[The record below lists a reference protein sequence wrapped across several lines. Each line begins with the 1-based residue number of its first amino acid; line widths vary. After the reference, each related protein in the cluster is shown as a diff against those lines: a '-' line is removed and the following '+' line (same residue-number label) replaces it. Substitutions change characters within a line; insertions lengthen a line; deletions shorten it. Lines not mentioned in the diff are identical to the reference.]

1 MKLIRIFLFVLIGL
15 FLQACTTESG
25 TDLAQEV
32 QQASTSEN
40 SENGAY
46 DRAFEWLEQATLDS
60 AYRYF
65 VLAKDRFL
73 ELEDRFGA
81 GKCLV
86 NLSLIS
92 IYEQDYY
99 GAQELALE
107 AIPYFEMDNPDHF
120 HHIATNYNNIGSANL
135 HLERYPV
142 ALHYFRR
149 AIEFAEEPA
158 EVWVYQ
164 NNKAR
169 AFYKTGAYKEAI
181 NLYEQVLSELE
192 MQPESNRLTYAR
204 VLTNRAVARQMVD
217 PSSPVVG
224 DLREALQI
232 RKQGQDPQGLSSS
245 YYHLSQYFQ
254 HRHQLDSAYYYA
266 QQMYQ
271 NTLHTQAGQD
281 RLLALEQLIRSGP
294 IGQVRRY
301 FEEHKT
307 LEDTLR
313 LNRESAKNQ
322 FAMIR
327 YEADQSKLEALQLRQ
342 DYERKNFQVL
352 WQRFVMFGI
361 ALLALIFIVSLSY
374 WNRRKQQRL
383 ALEADHRIQ
392 THQLQTSQKIHDVVA
407 NGLYRVM
414 NEMEHVEQIDREE
427 LLDKLED
434 MYEKSR
440 DISHG
445 TDVSDLGPV
454 GFHQQLKNLIGD
466 FYAPDLNILLIGSD
480 EEFWSRIP
488 VQVQNELRIILQ
500 ELLVNMKK
508 HSQATTVAFQFAR
521 QADRLHVSYT
531 DNGVGFPNPFTLGRG
546 LRNTENRIEGLNGE
560 LTFVPKANGAT
571 IEIALPLD

>member
-1 MKLIRIFLFVLIGL
+1 MKLIRIFLFVWTSL
-15 FLQACTTESG
+15 FLQACTTGSG
-25 TDLAQEV
+25 TDSTRDM
-32 QQASTSEN
+32 QQAFSSESSEN
-40 SENGAY
+40 VAY
-46 DRAFEWLEQATLDS
+46 DRAFEWLEQAASDS

-73 ELEDRFGA
+73 ELGDRFGA

-92 IYEQDYY
+92 IHEQDYY

-120 HHIATNYNNIGSANL
+120 HHIATNFNNIGSANL
-135 HLERYPV
+135 HLERHTV
-142 ALHYFRR
+142 ALHYFTR
-149 AIEFAEEPA
+149 AIAFADEPA

-164 NNKAR
+164 NNKAK
-169 AFYKTGAYKEAI
+169 AFYKTGAYQEAI
-181 NLYEQVLSELE
+181 HLYEQVLSELE
-192 MQPESNRLTYAR
+192 KLPESNRLTYAR

-217 PSSPVVG
+217 PSSQVIA

-232 RKQGQDPQGLSSS
+232 RKQGQDPPGLSSS
-245 YYHLSQYFQ
+245 FYHLSQYFEDQ
-254 HRHQLDSAYYYA
+254 NQLDSAYYYA
-266 QQMYQ
+266 QQAYQ
-271 NTLHTQAGQD
+271 STLHTQAGQD
-281 RLLALEQLIRSGP
+281 RLLALEQLIQSGP
-294 IGQVRRY
+294 VGQVRRY
-301 FEEHKT
+301 FEEHKG
-307 LEDTLR
+307 LEDSLR

-342 DYERKNFQVL
+342 DYERKHFQVL
-352 WQRFVMFGI
+352 RQRFVIFGI
-361 ALLALIFIVSLSY
+361 VLLALIFIASLSY

-383 ALEADHRIQ
+383 AFEADHRIQ
-392 THQLQTSQKIHDVVA
+392 THQLQTSKKIHDVVA

-414 NEMEHVEQIDREE
+414 NEIEHIEEIDRVE

-440 DISHG
+440 DISHE
-445 TDVSDLGPV
+445 TDTPDPGPL
-454 GFHQQLKNLIGD
+454 GFHQQIKTLIGD

-480 EEFWSRIP
+480 DEFWSRIP
-488 VQVQNELRIILQ
+488 MQVQNELRIILQ

-508 HSQATTVAFQFAR
+508 HSQATTVAFKFAC
-521 QADRLHVSYT
+521 QADRLHVSYN
-531 DNGVGFPNPFTLGRG
+531 DNGVGFPSPFTIGRG
-546 LRNTENRIEGLNGE
+546 LRNTENRIEGLLGE
-560 LTFVPKANGAT
+560 ITFVPKANGAT